1 MNPTQPAKFRPLSE
15 RERHAVVQKINAV
28 ELAEL
33 RAELKTFITPPVSE
47 GTRSVHTIH
56 EHLRTGAIRLQPQ
69 PEIVKPSLTQDP
81 YRLHDG
87 IPVLRVVAGE
97 RRAHVAGN
105 TAPRPRANP
114 MPIPANPQP
123 IEQVELP
130 SRPPI
135 MLAEWA
141 LVALALITIVLIAFN
156 IVPVAIALAKLGF

>member
-1 MNPTQPAKFRPLSE
+1 MNPTQTAKFRPLTE
-15 RERHAVVQKINAV
+15 RERHAVVQKINAA

-56 EHLRTGAIRLQPQ
+56 EHLRTGAIRLQPP
-69 PEIVKPSLTQDP
+69 PEIVRPSLTPDP

-105 TAPRPRANP
+105 TAPRRMANP
-114 MPIPANPQP
+114 LPIQANPQP
-123 IEQVELP
+123 IEQVAFP
-130 SRPPI
+130 SPSPLS
-135 MLAEWA
+135 LAEWA
-141 LVALALITIVLIAFN
+141 LVALAVITIMLIVFN
-156 IVPVAIALAKLGF
+156 IVPVVTALAKLGF

>member
-15 RERHAVVQKINAV
+15 RERHAVVQKINDA

-69 PEIVKPSLTQDP
+69 PEIVKPSLTPDP

-97 RRAHVAGN
+97 RRFYVAGN

-114 MPIPANPQP
+114 PIPANPQP
-123 IEQVELP
+123 IEQVEFP
-130 SRPPI
+130 SSAPVS
-135 MLAEWA
+135 LAEWA
-141 LVALALITIVLIAFN
+141 LIALALITIVLIAFN